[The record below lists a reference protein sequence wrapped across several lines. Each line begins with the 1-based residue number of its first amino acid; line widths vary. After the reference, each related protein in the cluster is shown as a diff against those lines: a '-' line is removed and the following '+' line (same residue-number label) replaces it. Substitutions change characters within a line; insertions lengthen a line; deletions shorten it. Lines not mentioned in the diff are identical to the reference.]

1 MLTPEA
7 LNEFIELLKQDGV
20 SVTEAEAREMASK
33 TLTLVK
39 AVLEPTNDSPN
50 KNDDEIG
57 NPHQ

>member
-39 AVLEPTNDSPN
+39 AVLELPGDEQTQ
-50 KNDDEIG
+50 NDDET
-57 NPHQ
+57 NLPNQ